1 MAQRTTIYIDDE
13 LLERFDEHIGIVKR
27 STAISELMK
36 NEMKQGGGII
46 G

>member
-1 MAQRTTIYIDDE
+1 MIKKVMISVDQDV
-13 LLERFDEHIGIVKR
+13 LKKFDKHIGIVKR

-36 NEMKQGGGII
+36 NEMNVGGGII

>member
-1 MAQRTTIYIDDE
+1 MNKKIMVSIDPDV
-13 LLERFDEHIGIVKR
+13 LKAFDEHIGIVKR

-36 NEMKQGGGII
+36 NEVKSRGGIV